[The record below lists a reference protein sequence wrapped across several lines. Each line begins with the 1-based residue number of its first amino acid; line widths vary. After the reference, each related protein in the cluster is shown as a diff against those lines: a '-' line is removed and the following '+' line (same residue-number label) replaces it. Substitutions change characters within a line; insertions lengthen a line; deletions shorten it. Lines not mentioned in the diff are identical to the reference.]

1 MGVLLQLSYSR
12 KKDFVLGVGA
22 DDTWD
27 DVGTKNS
34 ASSEIIKLSLRGK
47 FKMQTN

>member
-1 MGVLLQLSYSR
+1 MYSYNWVIQE

-34 ASSEIIKLSLRGK
+34 ASSEIIKLSPERK
-47 FKMQTN
+47 V